1 MFKDSC
7 YSKNVYEIC
16 KVDEVNQLYSLK
28 SGEGL
33 EVCWQK
39 LFDQLKR
46 LVTHDV
52 IILTKMLFEG
62 HFYDIKSD
70 RKLELVLHL
79 VMLDDIFVPDFLKVL
94 RADEEIGHQMVLLE
108 HQFQLIINLILDNL
122 RSLLDLSLIFI
133 LDAAVS
139 QKLLGLNLK
148 IEELWELHP
157 TQFLLVITLI
167 LGKAMINHL

>member
-1 MFKDSC
+1 
-7 YSKNVYEIC
+7 
-16 KVDEVNQLYSLK
+16 
-28 SGEGL
+28 
-33 EVCWQK
+33 
-39 LFDQLKR
+39 
-46 LVTHDV
+46 
-52 IILTKMLFEG
+52 
-62 HFYDIKSD
+62 
-70 RKLELVLHL
+70 
-79 VMLDDIFVPDFLKVL
+79 
-94 RADEEIGHQMVLLE
+94 MVLLE
-108 HQFQLIINLILDNL
+108 HQFQLIINLVLDNL